1 MAPVFLN
8 CCVCTDSHNFCSR
21 CIVISFAQVR
31 QPWAEAAGRD
41 TEDRREVGVIAQ
53 NMQRVLPDAVKETGE
68 NIELNDGSRID
79 NLLIVDKVCVP

>member
-1 MAPVFLN
+1 
-8 CCVCTDSHNFCSR
+8 
-21 CIVISFAQVR
+21 
-31 QPWAEAAGRD
+31 
-41 TEDRREVGVIAQ
+41 VIAQ